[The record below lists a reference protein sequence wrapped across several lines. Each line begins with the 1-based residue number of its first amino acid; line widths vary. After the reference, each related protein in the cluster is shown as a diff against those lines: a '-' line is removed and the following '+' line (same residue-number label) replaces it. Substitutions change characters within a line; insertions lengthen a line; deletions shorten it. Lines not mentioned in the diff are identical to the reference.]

1 MIQCVLY
8 VLAFQDILSISCY
21 LLLCH
26 VFETTKTC
34 LLFVIFFPNEP
45 FIQKIDIMLHT
56 FRCKLNPNQ
65 NTFKI
70 FIQAN
75 FYNFIKKQFAFIAFV
90 NNKTHKNIIIVSS
103 WVSICY
109 IMLTYH
115 LLIFA
120 DTFFEIL
127 SS

>member
-26 VFETTKTC
+26 VFDTTKTC

-45 FIQKIDIMLHT
+45 FIQKIDIMLHA

-90 NNKTHKNIIIVSS
+90 NNKTHKEYNNRFIVGFNLLDNVDISFINI
-103 WVSICY
+103 C
-109 IMLTYH
+109 
-115 LLIFA
+115 
-120 DTFFEIL
+120 
-127 SS
+127 